1 MFAPTLIISD
11 DNGEQ
16 AERGA
21 QVDSFTDADEVDAD
35 LDATA
40 TAAAAAA
47 GDRNRTDAKI
57 NRMVLDW

>member
-1 MFAPTLIISD
+1 MASKQST
-11 DNGEQ
+11 
-16 AERGA
+16 GA
-21 QVDSFTDADEVDAD
+21 QVDSFTDADEIDAD

-40 TAAAAAA
+40 TATSAAA